1 MFYQDVFTKS
11 TVNQSAANISILL
24 HFFKRDFIEVVSYKS
39 VYQSYGV
46 CSVIKQAL
54 IDKRNQANA
63 SYNERYNHIID
74 GTIFIINVQ
83 YGLTMRLFRAE
94 PLTFKAF

>member
-1 MFYQDVFTKS
+1 V
-11 TVNQSAANISILL
+11 
-24 HFFKRDFIEVVSYKS
+24 
-39 VYQSYGV
+39 
-46 CSVIKQAL
+46 L
-54 IDKRNQANA
+54 IDAREQANA

-94 PLTFKAF
+94 PLTFQAF

>member
-1 MFYQDVFTKS
+1 MFYQNVFTKS
-11 TVNQSAANISILL
+11 TVNTSTINKSKLL
-24 HFFKRDFIEVVSYKS
+24 HFFKRNFIEVVSYKI

-46 CSVIKQAL
+46 CSVIKQVL